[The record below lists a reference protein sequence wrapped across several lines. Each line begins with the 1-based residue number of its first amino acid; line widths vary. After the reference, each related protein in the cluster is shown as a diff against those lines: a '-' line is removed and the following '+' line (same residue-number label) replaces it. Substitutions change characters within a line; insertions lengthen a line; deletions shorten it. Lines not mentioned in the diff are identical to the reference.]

1 MTPSRKRRTASP
13 GFLREHSLGLTLAA
27 LLVVWLMLYMRA
39 DPSTHLGAFY
49 GNALADWLGTLIL
62 VFATKYL
69 YEIGSP
75 ESRQPHPRSRG
86 PIVRFLIDHS
96 LTIGLIVTGIL
107 WALFYA
113 RIDPEGKTGQVV
125 GNIVSEWTQ
134 IIGIVMITKYT
145 REIGSKE
152 SKS

>member
-1 MTPSRKRRTASP
+1 MKSTGKKARSR
-13 GFLREHSLGLTLAA
+13 GFLREHSLGLTVLAV
-27 LLVVWLMLYMRA
+27 LLLWLVLYVMS
-39 DPSTHLGAFY
+39 DPSTHRGAFY
-49 GNALADWLGTLIL
+49 GNAVADWLGTLIL
-62 VFATKYL
+62 VVATKYL

-86 PIVRFLIDHS
+86 AFMRFLIDHS
-96 LTIGLIVTGIL
+96 LTVGLCFTGIL
-107 WALFYA
+107 WAIFYS
-113 RIDPEGKTGQVV
+113 RLDVDGKTGQVV

-152 SKS
+152 SKG

>member
-1 MTPSRKRRTASP
+1 MTPSRKKAASR
-13 GFLREHSLGLTLAA
+13 GFLREHSLGLTLVAV
-27 LLVVWLMLYMRA
+27 LLAWLLLYIRS
-39 DPSTHLGAFY
+39 DPSTHLGAFF
-49 GNALADWLGTLIL
+49 GNAVADWLGTLMI
-62 VFATKYL
+62 VVATKYL

-86 PIVRFLIDHS
+86 AFLRFVIDHS
-96 LTIGLIVTGIL
+96 LTIGLVFTGIL
-107 WALFYA
+107 WAIFYS
-113 RIDPEGKTGQVV
+113 RLDVDGKTGQVV